1 MNLHSFHRWALKLQP
16 LRIPSMGVAA
26 ASWVVLAVLLLDAT
40 DEHALAVRLLLILSL
55 WALLLI
61 AFISL
66 FNTSPPAVL
75 PALRWQDRW
84 FAKLQYWL
92 FCAMALS
99 YGVVVVMVLGL
110 SVKLGFM
117 PG

>member
-1 MNLHSFHRWALKLQP
+1 MLA
-16 LRIPSMGVAA
+16 AA
-26 ASWVVLAVLLLDAT
+26 ASWTVLAVLLLDAT
-40 DEHALAVRLLLILSL
+40 DEHTLGVRLSLIISL
-55 WALLLI
+55 WALLLF

-66 FNTSPPAVL
+66 FNTPPPVSL

-84 FAKLQYWL
+84 LAKLQYWL

-117 PG
+117 KG